1 MREIDDLLKRRPGL
15 GTLVV
20 EAQALRA
27 RLSKERTPGAQGAS
41 SLTVAELRVLPLL
54 ATHLS
59 FPEIGAE
66 LFLSPN
72 TVKSQAISLYRK
84 LGVSSRSQAVAKSRE
99 LDLLEG

>member
-1 MREIDDLLKRRPGL
+1 MREIDEVLKRRPGL
-15 GTLVV
+15 GTLVG

-41 SLTVAELRVLPLL
+41 SLTAAELRVLPLL

-66 LFLSPN
+66 LFGL
-72 TVKSQAISLYRK
+72 T
-84 LGVSSRSQAVAKSRE
+84 RE
-99 LDLLEG
+99 LAGAGRSRARPPRAGSRPG